1 MADNKENFLKKNIH
15 ENTVDSV
22 LLICAPC
29 SDDAD
34 YEWITEA
41 GIHNALVPFRK
52 WFESMDT
59 DYQFEINYGNP
70 WDESVVDGMTLYV
83 NVIAKASLRTR
94 PWTKED
100 MMMFKLKFS
109 DKLPIHDLNPY
120 IEEALRSEE
129 GTDSK

>member
-1 MADNKENFLKKNIH
+1 MPDNKKNFLKKQIH
-15 ENTVDSV
+15 ADTIDSV

-34 YEWITEA
+34 NEWITEA

-52 WFESMDT
+52 WFSSMDT

-70 WDESVVDGMTLYV
+70 WDDSIMDGMTLYV

-94 PWTKED
+94 PWKKED

-109 DKLPIHDLNPY
+109 DKLPIKDLSSY
-120 IEEALRSEE
+120 IKDAL
-129 GTDSK
+129 TD